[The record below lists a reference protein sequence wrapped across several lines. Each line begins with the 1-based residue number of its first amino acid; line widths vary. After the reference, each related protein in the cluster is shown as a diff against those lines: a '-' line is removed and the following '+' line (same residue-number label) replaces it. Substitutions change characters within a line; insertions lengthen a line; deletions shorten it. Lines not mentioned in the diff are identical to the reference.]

1 MVLSTNLFLKLIFPM
16 SEIEITVKRIPKI
29 DKETR
34 RNFLI
39 LALNKNSKIKYKK
52 PKNVEILSP
61 LRIIT
66 NKLNAK
72 KIHNIIELIL
82 SFALI
87 NKIIITIGSNLKT

>member
-1 MVLSTNLFLKLIFPM
+1 MVLSINLFLKLIFPM
-16 SEIEITVKRIPKI
+16 SEIEITAKRIPKI

-39 LALNKNSKIKYKK
+39 LALNSNSKIKYKK

-72 KIHNIIELIL
+72 N
-82 SFALI
+82 
-87 NKIIITIGSNLKT
+87 T